1 MGGHLQLLPK
11 LGSGVPMAAVI
22 ADMPREP
29 RVFNAGFIENLGVL
43 NRAERELRRLGF
55 HVVWSRAQGDFPR
68 AHIRRDA
75 EVSMSPLLD
84 RMGPRTFHPE
94 RHGVLVRGDF
104 NGVVL
109 SWFEPDSKS
118 QENKQGGEA

>member
-11 LGSGVPMAAVI
+11 RGVSVPMAAVLS
-22 ADMPREP
+22 DMPREP
-29 RVFNAGFIENLGVL
+29 RVFNAVFLENLCVL

-55 HVVWSRAQGDFPR
+55 HVVWSCAQGDAPR

-75 EVSMSPLLD
+75 EVSMAPLLD
-84 RMGPRTFHPE
+84 RMGPRSFHSDE
-94 RHGVLVRGDF
+94 HGVLVRGDF
-104 NGVVL
+104 NGVML